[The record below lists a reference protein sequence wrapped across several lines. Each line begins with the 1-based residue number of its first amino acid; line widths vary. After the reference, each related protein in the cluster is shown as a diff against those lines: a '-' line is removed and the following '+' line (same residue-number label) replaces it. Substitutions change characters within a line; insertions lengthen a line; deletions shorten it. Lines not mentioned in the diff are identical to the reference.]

1 MKQRQHQRG
10 ASMLAMILVAIMV
23 GFFAMCA
30 IRMLPIYFEYLSV
43 KEIIEK
49 VAADYNVKEDSIAD
63 IRRRIENLF
72 NTNQI
77 YAIKPR
83 EVEVFREE
91 GHTRIDA
98 SYEVRVP
105 LFWRID
111 AMLKFDDLEYVAGE
125 SGRSMP

>member
-1 MKQRQHQRG
+1 MNQRQHQRG
-10 ASMLAMILVAIMV
+10 ASMLAMILIAIMV

-77 YAIKPR
+77 YALKPR

-91 GHTRIDA
+91 GQTRIDA

>member
-1 MKQRQHQRG
+1 MKLRQSQQG
-10 ASMLAMILVAIMV
+10 ASLIVIIVFAIMI

-49 VAADYNVKEDSIAD
+49 ISADYNVKEDSIAD

-91 GHTRIDA
+91 GQTRIDA
-98 SYEVRVP
+98 GYEVRVP

-111 AMLKFDDLEYVAGE
+111 AVLKFNDLDYVAGE